1 MSDFSNIWI
10 MFSAPY
16 NYYINGIEV
25 CELFWL
31 KSHLF
36 PGWGSLRFQG
46 RWEGLLQDKNY
57 HWGHVGLEES
67 RVGIF
72 GPANIC
78 PSALCQNMLEV
89 HLDPCPRV
97 SALSGS
103 CACLHDNSRNCV
115 NCCALSQM
123 LLCTCGLIR
132 WHLPPP
138 HKRVQKFCMVS
149 MSKMCSWYNRSW
161 RSHAAKH

>member
-1 MSDFSNIWI
+1 M
-10 MFSAPY
+10 
-16 NYYINGIEV
+16 
-25 CELFWL
+25 
-31 KSHLF
+31 
-36 PGWGSLRFQG
+36 
-46 RWEGLLQDKNY
+46 
-57 HWGHVGLEES
+57 GLEGS

-89 HLDPCPRV
+89 HLDRCPRV
-97 SALSGS
+97 SALSRS

-132 WHLPPP
+132 WHFPPLHTKEFRNFLWFP
-138 HKRVQKFCMVS
+138 CQKCVADMMGVG
-149 MSKMCSWYNRSW
+149 
-161 RSHAAKH
+161 RSHVAKHQSSATVCVSCRFARMQNKFPLVASTGIEQNLWGKVVKEKICFFLSSH